1 MGDESFD
8 EEIKILQTRART
20 YHLKIES
27 GDVRLIN

>member
-27 GDVRLIN
+27 GDVVG